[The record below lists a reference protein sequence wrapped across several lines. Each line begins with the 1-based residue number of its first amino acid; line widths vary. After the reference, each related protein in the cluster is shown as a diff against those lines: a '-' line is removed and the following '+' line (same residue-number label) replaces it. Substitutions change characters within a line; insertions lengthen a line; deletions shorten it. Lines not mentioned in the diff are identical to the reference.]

1 MLLREVCLKAAIG
14 ASTSAVP
21 AVAQTKQGRFLTVAK
36 KAPLFRPH
44 RSKVG
49 LFLVPCGGRGW
60 ARPLCAS
67 GSVLCVL
74 KAECIVVGL
83 FLVPSGGRGW
93 ARPLCASGS
102 VLCVLKAECI
112 AVGLFL
118 VPGGGRGWARPLCA
132 SGSVLCVLKAAGLV
146 SPQRRRRAL
155 FWALSGFPLS
165 VRAPPSLRVARIFSW
180 EVSHLPNPLGCVFLV

>member
-1 MLLREVCLKAAIG
+1 MLREVCQKAAIG

-102 VLCVLKAECI
+102 VLCVLKA
-112 AVGLFL
+112 
-118 VPGGGRGWARPLCA
+118 
-132 SGSVLCVLKAAGLV
+132 AGLV

-165 VRAPPSLRVARIFSW
+165 VRAPPSLRVARIFAVWASCW
-180 EVSHLPNPLGCVFLV
+180 RGSSPRYYSFYVS